1 MADFDVKKPKT
12 PADCRNFMKN
22 ARKKGLEDLYALAF
36 RRLCDHEARQDPDPI
51 VVEFW
56 RAITAL
62 EEVRRAKHGK
72 TVQANR
78 TRRKVQK
85 DGVMATIEALVLAK
99 KPSDGFNWLVDA
111 NLAELTAEHIVTR
124 YPEHFSAQALAA
136 AKARL
141 T

>member
-1 MADFDVKKPKT
+1 MADFDVKKLKT

-22 ARKKGLEDLYALAF
+22 ARKKGREDLYALAF
-36 RRLCDHEARQDPDPI
+36 KRLCELEARQDPDPI

-72 TVQANR
+72 TVKANR

-99 KPSDGFNWLVDA
+99 KPSDGFKWLVDA

-124 YPEHFSAQALAA
+124 YPEHFSAQVLAA
-136 AKARL
+136 AQVRL